1 MQSFTLEKF
10 FMAARTRDRL
20 LTSFLTATLFTLLG
34 MTAALAVEPEIFPI
48 PGVGFGPM
56 RPVVADLDGDLS
68 NGKEIVVATLNGTV
82 QAISSSGSLLWSART
97 PNANCS
103 ETPESDKMHSS
114 AVVGDLYGTGELYV
128 VAGYGGFRGKV
139 CDGGVVAYRAKTG
152 ELAWT
157 FSIKNFAKRERF
169 FAFRHAVYGT
179 PTLADIDRD
188 GRLEIGFGSFDR
200 NVYLLNADGTV
211 RWYYNAADTVF
222 TSPAF
227 ANVAGD
233 ADLEMIVGTDI
244 SKNTRLKPPTP
255 NGGYVYALRAA
266 AKVKAGTKFSFR
278 SSELQQWRAQFD
290 QVIQS
295 SPVLADLLPANPGL
309 EVVIG
314 NGCYFPERHGA
325 RRGKWIKVLSATT
338 GKVLKT
344 LTTTACTPTTVAVG
358 DINNDGLL
366 EVVVPIS
373 GSSTAGGDGVSRIT
387 AWQPASDRIVWS
399 VQPMLGTRTDSMAG
413 FYNRTPVLADVNG
426 DGAVEVLVNY
436 SKGVVVLSGSS
447 GEHLTCDSSPCTK
460 PLLTTDS
467 LLQGSSSVGDTD
479 GDGVNEILVGG
490 RYNGIPGLLRWRNP
504 L

>member
-1 MQSFTLEKF
+1 MPMPS
-10 FMAARTRDRL
+10 AAYL
-20 LTSFLTATLFTLLG
+20 QFQIVAILFTAILSV
-34 MTAALAVEPEIFPI
+34 APALAIEPEVLPI

-56 RPVVADLDGDLS
+56 RPVVVDLDGDAS
-68 NGKEIVVATLNGTV
+68 NGKEIVLTTSNGTV
-82 QAISSSGSLLWSART
+82 QAVSSSGSLLWSVRT
-97 PNANCS
+97 PNVNCT
-103 ETPESDKMHSS
+103 EAPESDKMHSS
-114 AVVGDLYGTGELYV
+114 AVVGNLYGTGEAYV

-139 CDGGVVAYRAKTG
+139 CDGGVVAYHAKTG

-179 PTLADIDRD
+179 PTLADVDRD

-200 NVYLLNADGTV
+200 NVYLLNADGSV

-233 ADLEMIVGTDI
+233 GDLEMIVGTDI

-255 NGGYVYALRAA
+255 NGGYLYALRAA
-266 AKVKAGTKFSFR
+266 INEKAGTKFGFR

-295 SPVLADLLPANPGL
+295 SPVVADILPADPGL

-314 NGCYFPERHGA
+314 NGCFFPERGKN
-325 RRGKWIKVLSATT
+325 RRGKWFKVLSAST
-338 GKVLKT
+338 GRLLKT
-344 LTTTACTPTTVAVG
+344 LATTACTPSTPAVG

-366 EVVVPIS
+366 EVVLPIS
-373 GSSTAGGDGVSRIT
+373 GSSVAGGDGVSRVT
-387 AWQPASDRIVWS
+387 AWQPATDRVLWS
-399 VQPMLGTRTDSMAG
+399 VQPMLGRQTDSMAG
-413 FYNRTPVLADVNG
+413 FYNRTPVLADVNR
-426 DGAVEVLVNY
+426 DGAMEVLVNY
-436 SKGVVVLSGSS
+436 SKGIVVLSGAT
-447 GEHLTCDSSPCTK
+447 GEHLTCNSSPCTR
-460 PLLTTDS
+460 PLLSTDS
-467 LLQGSSSVGDTD
+467 LLQGSSSVADTD

-490 RYNGIPGLLRWRNP
+490 RYKGTRALLRWRNP

>member
-1 MQSFTLEKF
+1 MI
-10 FMAARTRDRL
+10 AGRL
-20 LTSFLTATLFTLLG
+20 VQTSSLLKAVIAILL
-34 MTAALAVEPEIFPI
+34 MVLSLSQAVAVEPEVFPI
-48 PGVGFGPM
+48 SGVGFGPM
-56 RPVVADLDGDLS
+56 RPVIAELDGDAS
-68 NGKEIVVATLNGTV
+68 NGKEVVVTTSDGTV
-82 QAISSSGSLLWSART
+82 QVVEKSGSVLWAART
-97 PNANCS
+97 PNATCP
-103 ETPESDKMHSS
+103 ETPDSDKMHSS
-114 AVVGDLYGTGELYV
+114 AVVGDLYGTGEIYV

-152 ELAWT
+152 EVAWI

-179 PTLADIDRD
+179 PTLADVDRD

-244 SKNTRLKPPTP
+244 SKNTRIKPPTP

-266 AKVKAGTKFSFR
+266 AKVKAGTKFGFR

-295 SPVLADLLPANPGL
+295 SPVVADLLPATPGL
-309 EVVIG
+309 EVVVG
-314 NGCYFPERHGA
+314 NGCYFPERRGA

-338 GKVLKT
+338 GKLLKT
-344 LTTTACTPTTVAVG
+344 LTTTACAPTTVAVG

-366 EVVVPIS
+366 EVIVPIS

-387 AWQPASDRIVWS
+387 AWQPATDRIVWS
-399 VQPMLGTRTDSMAG
+399 VQPVLGTRTDSMAG

-426 DGAVEVLVNY
+426 DGAVEQALV
-436 SKGVVVLSGSS
+436 
-447 GEHLTCDSSPCTK
+447 
-460 PLLTTDS
+460 
-467 LLQGSSSVGDTD
+467 QGYFA
-479 GDGVNEILVGG
+479 EQALVQG
-490 RYNGIPGLLRWRNP
+490 YFAALMHRN
-504 L
+504 